1 VYLILKIDFM
11 LNIELFLN
19 CFVDL
24 KKILVPIDGSKKS
37 FEALDRSL
45 TLAGFTH
52 GHVTCLHVIPHVMEG
67 GPRTK
72 AFDKQLQDEAK
83 ILLKK
88 AEKHAGNKNVQFSS
102 KISRGSPGEIAVHMA
117 KSGKFDHIVMSTTG
131 SGSASKDMIGS
142 VSNHILQKS
151 KIPVYL
157 IK

>member
-1 VYLILKIDFM
+1 M
-11 LNIELFLN
+11 
-19 CFVDL
+19 DL

-37 FEALDRSL
+37 FQALDRAI

-52 GHVTCLHVIPHVMEG
+52 GHVTCLHVIPQVMDG

-72 AFDKQLQDEAK
+72 AFEKQLLEDGN
-83 ILLKK
+83 IVLKK
-88 AEKHAGNKNVQFSS
+88 AAKRAGNKNVKFSS
-102 KISRGSPGEIAVHMA
+102 KIMKGSPSHVTLSVA

-131 SGSASKDMIGS
+131 SGSAEGEMLGS
-142 VSNHILQKS
+142 VSNYVIHKS

>member
-1 VYLILKIDFM
+1 MD
-11 LNIELFLN
+11 LNR
-19 CFVDL
+19 
-24 KKILVPIDGSKKS
+24 ILVPIDGSKKS
-37 FEALDRSL
+37 FEALDRAI

-52 GHVTCLHVIPHVMEG
+52 GQVTAIYVIPHVIEG

-72 AFDKQLQDEAK
+72 AFDKQLEEDGKIILNKAAK
-83 ILLKK
+83 R
-88 AEKHAGNKNVQFSS
+88 AGNKNVKFTA
-102 KISRGSPGEIAVHMA
+102 KILRGSPGYVTLHTA
-117 KSGKFDHIVMSTTG
+117 KAGKFDHIVMSTTG